1 MPQYIKDLEQAILD
15 SDVIDGEDI
24 HHEFVTGMH
33 GRKIDM
39 DKILTASPLYEQWV
53 DVLVQYISE
62 NYDTQPNAI
71 IGVANGANRL
81 AVSVAAKLEN
91 RPFGLMTDKET
102 PKSVRFSTSAADVI
116 SSYKPDF
123 ALFLEDVGT
132 SGTTS
137 LTGVEKALALGA
149 QRAEVLNTWQRNKK
163 LAKLEEAGVPYQ
175 SVIFEPLPSF
185 PPDDCDY
192 CKAGVEFVPHD

>member
-1 MPQYIKDLEQAILD
+1 MGVIEKLKTDVLENGILD
-15 SDVIDGEDI
+15 SETI
-24 HHEFVTGMH
+24 HHEFVSGVH
-33 GRKIDM
+33 GRKLDF
-39 DKILTASPLYEQWV
+39 DKIPTGSDLYELWL
-53 DVLVQYISE
+53 DALVEHIKA
-62 NYDTQPNAI
+62 NYNPLPDFY

-81 AVSVAAKLEN
+81 AVSIAARMGN
-91 RPFGLMTDKET
+91 GAIGLMTDKET